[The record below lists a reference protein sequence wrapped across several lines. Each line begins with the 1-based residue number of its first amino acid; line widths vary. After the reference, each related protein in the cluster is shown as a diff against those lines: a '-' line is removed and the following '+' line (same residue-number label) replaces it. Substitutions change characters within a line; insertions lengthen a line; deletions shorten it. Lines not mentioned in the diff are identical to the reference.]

1 MKTNKTLLSAA
12 VAFSL
17 LSTSNVV
24 NAAGFQLAEYSATGL
39 GRAYAGEAAM
49 ADNASSQWRNPAM
62 LTYLKGTQVSVGA
75 IYVNPNLDVDGSTT
89 LKNPLNG
96 SVISTTP
103 TSSDDFANDA
113 VIPNFYLSHQYN
125 DEFAVGLAFGTNY
138 GMETDL
144 GTGFAASHFGNEAS
158 VTTMEANLN
167 AAYKLSNAISIGG
180 GIRYIIGE
188 GSFGATA
195 PASNIV
201 GINPSTGAPI
211 SAPEGTA
218 LKYMEG
224 DDTAWGWQV
233 GTAWQINDNH
243 RVGFAYK
250 SEVDLKLQGHAEGL
264 GFGFEAGQTRDNGYM
279 NLSLPAT
286 AELASFHQFTEQLAL
301 HASINWTDWSSFE
314 KLEANLDTTGTK
326 MVKVENWEDNYRFAV
341 GATYQL
347 QPKLALRTGV
357 AYDTSAVSDKNRT
370 ITIPET
376 DRTWLSVG
384 ATYDWTKNFSLDAG
398 FTYIIAKDA
407 PITESRGYTSDDTAE
422 TVGGQF
428 VGETTGNV
436 WLVGVQANYRF

>member
-1 MKTNKTLLSAA
+1 MKTNKTLLSTA
-12 VAFSL
+12 VAFGL
-17 LSTSNVV
+17 LSTSGVA

-49 ADNASSQWRNPAM
+49 ADNASAQWRNPAM
-62 LTYLKGTQVSVGA
+62 LTYLEGTQVSVGA
-75 IYVNPNLDVDGSTT
+75 IYVNPNIDVEGNVDFYG
-89 LKNPLNG
+89 KDIPA
-96 SVISTTP
+96 
-103 TSSDDFANDA
+103 SSDDFAHDA
-113 VIPNFYLSHQYN
+113 IIPNFYLSHQYN
-125 DEFAVGLAFGTNY
+125 EKFALGLAFGTNY

-144 GTGFAASHFGNEAS
+144 GKDFGASHFGNEAS

-167 AAYKLSNAISIGG
+167 AAYKLNDALSIGG

-195 PASNIV
+195 PKVNALKL
-201 GINPSTGAPI
+201 PQ
-211 SAPEGTA
+211 GTT

-224 DDTAWGWQV
+224 DDTAWGWQI
-233 GTAWQINDNH
+233 GTAWQVNQDN
-243 RVGFAYK
+243 RIGFTYK
-250 SEVDLKLQGHAEGL
+250 SEVDLKLEGYAEGL
-264 GFGFEAGQTRDNGYM
+264 GFGLASRDNGYM

-286 AELASFHQFTEQLAL
+286 AELASFHKLTDQLAL

-314 KLEANLDTTGTK
+314 KLEAHMETAGTQ

-347 QPKLALRTGV
+347 QPKLALRTGI

-376 DRTWLSVG
+376 DRTWLSIG
-384 ATYDWTKNFSLDAG
+384 ATYDWTKDFSLDAG

-407 PITESRGYTSDDTAE
+407 PITESRGYESDDKAE
-422 TVGGQF
+422 DIGGKF

-436 WLVGVQANYRF
+436 WLIGVQANYTF

>member
-12 VAFSL
+12 VAFGL
-17 LSTSNVV
+17 LSTSNLV

-49 ADNASSQWRNPAM
+49 ADNASAQWRNPAM

-75 IYVNPNLDVDGSTT
+75 IYVNPNLDVDGDVNFYGNNT
-89 LKNPLNG
+89 
-96 SVISTTP
+96 IA
-103 TSSDDFANDA
+103 SSSDFANDA
-113 VIPNFYLSHQYN
+113 VVPNFYLSHQYN

-144 GTGFAASHFGNEAS
+144 GKGFAASHFGNEAS
-158 VTTMEANLN
+158 VMTMEANLN
-167 AAYKLSNAISIGG
+167 AAYKLNDVVSIGG

-195 PASNIV
+195 PSNNVV
-201 GINPSTGAPI
+201 GTHPVTGVPVSVAQD
-211 SAPEGTA
+211 TT

-250 SEVDLKLQGHAEGL
+250 SEVELKLEGYAEGL
-264 GFGFEAGQTRDNGYM
+264 GFGLGTLIPKARDNGYM
-279 NLSLPAT
+279 YLSLPAT
-286 AELASFHQFTEQLAL
+286 AELASFHQLTEQLAV

-314 KLEANLDTTGTK
+314 KLEAHMDTAGTQ

-384 ATYDWTKNFSLDAG
+384 TTYDWTKDFSLDAG

-407 PITESRGYTSDDTAE
+407 PITESRGYSSDDTAE
-422 TVGGQF
+422 AVGGQF
-428 VGETTGNV
+428 VGETTGSV

>member
-1 MKTNKTLLSAA
+1 MKTNKTLLSTA
-12 VAFSL
+12 VAFGL
-17 LSTSNVV
+17 LSTSGVA

-49 ADNASSQWRNPAM
+49 ADNASAQWRNPAM
-62 LTYLKGTQVSVGA
+62 LTYLEGTQVSVGA
-75 IYVNPNLDVDGSTT
+75 IYVNPNIDVEGNVNFYGKDI
-89 LKNPLNG
+89 PA
-96 SVISTTP
+96 
-103 TSSDDFANDA
+103 SSDDFAHDA
-113 VIPNFYLSHQYN
+113 IIPNFYLSHQYN
-125 DEFAVGLAFGTNY
+125 EKFALGLAFGTNY

-144 GTGFAASHFGNEAS
+144 GKDFGASHFGNEAS

-167 AAYKLSNAISIGG
+167 AAYKLNDALSIGG
-180 GIRYIIGE
+180 GIRYIMGE

-195 PASNIV
+195 PKNNVVAV
-201 GINPSTGAPI
+201 HPTLGPI
-211 SAPEGTA
+211 SVPQGTT

-233 GTAWQINDNH
+233 GTAWQINQDN
-243 RVGFAYK
+243 RIGFTYK
-250 SEVDLKLQGHAEGL
+250 SEVDLKLEGYAEGL
-264 GFGFEAGQTRDNGYM
+264 GFGLKSRDNGYM

-286 AELASFHQFTEQLAL
+286 AELASFHQLTDQLAL

-314 KLEANLDTTGTK
+314 KLEAHMETAGTQ

-347 QPKLALRTGV
+347 QPKLALRTGI

-376 DRTWLSVG
+376 DRTWLSIG
-384 ATYDWTKNFSLDAG
+384 ATYDWTKDFSLDAG

-407 PITESRGYTSDDTAE
+407 PITESRGYKSDDKAE
-422 TVGGQF
+422 DVGGKF

-436 WLVGVQANYRF
+436 WLIGVQANYKF

>member
-1 MKTNKTLLSAA
+1 MKTNKTLLSTA
-12 VAFSL
+12 VAFGL
-17 LSTSNVV
+17 LSTSSVA

-49 ADNASSQWRNPAM
+49 ADNASAQWRNPAM
-62 LTYLKGTQVSVGA
+62 LTYLEGTQVSVGA
-75 IYVNPNLDVDGSTT
+75 IYVNPNIDVEGNVNFYGKDI
-89 LKNPLNG
+89 PA
-96 SVISTTP
+96 
-103 TSSDDFANDA
+103 SSDDFAHDA
-113 VIPNFYLSHQYN
+113 IIPNFYLSHQYN
-125 DEFAVGLAFGTNY
+125 EKFALGLAFGTNY

-144 GTGFAASHFGNEAS
+144 GKDFGASHFGNEAS

-167 AAYKLSNAISIGG
+167 AAYKLNDALSIGG
-180 GIRYIIGE
+180 GIRYIMGE

-195 PASNIV
+195 PKNNVVAV
-201 GINPSTGAPI
+201 HPTLGPI
-211 SAPEGTA
+211 SVPQGTT

-233 GTAWQINDNH
+233 GTTWQINQDN
-243 RVGFAYK
+243 RIGFTYK
-250 SEVDLKLQGHAEGL
+250 SEVDLKLEGYAEGL
-264 GFGFEAGQTRDNGYM
+264 GFGLKSRDNGYM

-286 AELASFHQFTEQLAL
+286 AELASFHQLTDQLAL

-314 KLEANLDTTGTK
+314 KLEAHMETAGTQ

-347 QPKLALRTGV
+347 QPKLALRTGI

-376 DRTWLSVG
+376 DRTWLSIG
-384 ATYDWTKNFSLDAG
+384 ATYDWTKDFSLDAG

-407 PITESRGYTSDDTAE
+407 PITESRGYESDDKAE
-422 TVGGQF
+422 DVGGKF

-436 WLVGVQANYRF
+436 WLIGVQANYKF